1 MLRPSFNGWGRAMT
15 RSVMIRQRR
24 ARWRERLAD
33 QARSGLG
40 AAAFGEKEGI
50 ATKTFYG
57 WRARLRDSEGRQGA
71 APHRGRNPVPFI
83 DLGAMSA
90 GTQARDIHLE
100 LPGAVVLTMDRR

>member
-1 MLRPSFNGWGRAMT
+1 MT
-15 RSVMIRQRR
+15 RSVMVQQRR
-24 ARWRERLAD
+24 AHWRERLAD

-40 AAAFGEKEGI
+40 VAAFCEKEGI